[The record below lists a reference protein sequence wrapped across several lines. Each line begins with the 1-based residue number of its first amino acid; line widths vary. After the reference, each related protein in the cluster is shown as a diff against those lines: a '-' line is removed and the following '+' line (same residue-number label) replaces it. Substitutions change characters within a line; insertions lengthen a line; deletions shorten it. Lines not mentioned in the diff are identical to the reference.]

1 MRFDWKEILLL
12 CLIALLFVT
21 IMSSTSFLYDYWY
34 PLDSTIY
41 QIIGKGWI
49 EGKIPYVDLWDQ
61 KGPLL
66 YLINALGYLIT
77 GNKYGLFIIEII
89 VYICFFLA
97 CYYFFRKIFTSGKAI
112 ALMTLVA
119 CHLSQ
124 LMAGGNNIEQYVLPA
139 LMITFIHV
147 WEWAEKFS
155 KEHQVIHSWK
165 WAFFFGFILS
175 ACMLTR
181 LTNAVGICIAF
192 GVIVICLF
200 YYKQW
205 KDLGYNIMGFL
216 LGFFFLSVP
225 FWAYFYMHDGLYEL
239 FYATILF
246 NMDYLND
253 SNLNI
258 GTAYELISKI
268 LAYVGTYGLLIVS
281 LILCLY
287 DKVRV
292 QFHSIWTIISGFTL
306 LYFLKTAMI
315 EHYAIIA
322 VPYYVIMMAEFH
334 RLCYVLSPQKHCIVI
349 VKRLAVAFCVI
360 MFSNGCFQVYQALSR
375 INQKTELIAQ
385 FDNDIISRKDIEKT
399 QLICYGLHPL
409 VYLHNHITPI
419 CRFFALQDSY
429 TKHSESLRPKVI
441 NSLYQAKP
449 KHILLG
455 RTTKEPLI
463 KDFYIRYNP
472 IDSLACGILYVL
484 NCQSDKYE

>member
-1 MRFDWKEILLL
+1 MRFDRKDILLL

-41 QIIGKGWI
+41 QIIGKGWT
-49 EGKIPYVDLWDQ
+49 EGNIPYVDLWDQ

-66 YLINALGYLIT
+66 YFINALGYLIT
-77 GNKYGLFIIEII
+77 GNKYGIFVIELI
-89 VYICFFLA
+89 VYICFFLS
-97 CYYFFRKIFTSGKAI
+97 CFYFFRKSFTSGKAI
-112 ALMTLVA
+112 ALVTLVA

-139 LMITFIHV
+139 LMLAFIHV
-147 WEWAEKFS
+147 WEWAEKS
-155 KEHQVIHSWK
+155 TKEHQVTHSWK
-165 WAFFFGFILS
+165 WAFFFGLILS

-192 GVIVICLF
+192 GIIVIYLF

-205 KDLGYNIMGFL
+205 KDLGDNIMGFF

-246 NMDYLND
+246 NIDYFND
-253 SNLNI
+253 SSLNI

-268 LAYVGTYGLLIVS
+268 LAYVGTYGLLTLS

-292 QFHSIWTIISGFTL
+292 QFHLIWAIVSGFTL

-322 VPYYVIMMAEFH
+322 VPYYVIMIAEFH
-334 RLCYVLSPQKHCIVI
+334 RLYYIFTHQRHYKAIVQSI
-349 VKRLAVAFCVI
+349 AVVFCVI
-360 MFSNGCFQVYQALSR
+360 MLINGSFQVYQSLGN
-375 INQKTELIAQ
+375 INQKTELIKQ
-385 FDNDIISRKDIEKT
+385 FDNDIINRKDVEKT
-399 QLICYGLHPL
+399 QLICYGVHPL
-409 VYLHNHITPI
+409 VYLHNHITPE

-429 TKHSESLRPKVI
+429 IKHSESLRPKVI
-441 NSLYQAKP
+441 NSFEKTKP
-449 KHILLG
+449 RYILLCKSSK
-455 RTTKEPLI
+455 RPLI
-463 KDFYIRYNP
+463 HSVLSKFYIKTDN
-472 IDSLACGILYVL
+472 LKCGSLYV
-484 NCQSDKYE
+484 CTDKNKKE